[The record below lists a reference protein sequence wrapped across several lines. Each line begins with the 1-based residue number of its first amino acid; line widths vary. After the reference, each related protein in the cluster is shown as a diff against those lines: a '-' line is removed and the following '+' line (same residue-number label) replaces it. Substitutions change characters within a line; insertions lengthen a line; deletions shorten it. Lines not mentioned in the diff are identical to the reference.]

1 MATADLF
8 GLVHIKS
15 SFDSWEKLFLSNPD
29 NRAKA
34 EAGQFIYAK
43 VSDQLAMVMLKG
55 ADLAEMAA
63 RMKNPEFAKMV
74 AQDVEKHEM
83 FTLQPMGPPPGA

>member
-15 SFDSWEKLFLSNPD
+15 SFESWENLFLRNPD

-43 VSDQLAMVMLKG
+43 VNDKLAMVMFKG
-55 ADLAEMAA
+55 ADLEEMAA
-63 RMKNPEFAKMV
+63 RMKNPEFAKMI
-74 AQDVEKHEM
+74 AKDVEKHEM
-83 FTLQPMGPPPGA
+83 FTLQPVGPPPGA